1 MSRAN
6 KVDLSARFKNVL
18 GIRFI
23 IVGAVSSG
31 LYYAIFY
38 LTVEFDFFS
47 ISAASFFCYL
57 LSTAFNYIAHYL
69 WTFETSS
76 SHFSVGP
83 KYIAMVGFGLLT
95 NWSIMT
101 FFASNY
107 ESGYL
112 IIQFF
117 VLILVAASNYILGRF
132 WVFKTDG

>member
-1 MSRAN
+1 MN
-6 KVDLSARFKNVL
+6 LLARFKDKV

-38 LTVEFDFFS
+38 LTVEFDIFS
-47 ISAASFFCYL
+47 ISAASMFCYL
-57 LSTAFNYIAHYL
+57 LSIAFNYIAHYV
-69 WTFETSS
+69 WTFDTSS
-76 SHFSVGP
+76 SHFAVGP

-95 NWSIMT
+95 NWSVMT
-101 FFASNY
+101 LFASNY

-117 VLILVAASNYILGRF
+117 VLILIAASNYIIGRF
-132 WVFKTDG
+132 WVFETGS